1 MAEQELNS
9 NKGKWSDLNTL
20 LNSQQ
25 EIINDLD
32 KPIGETARRNRFEIE
47 AEEEVKQKAEKK
59 AFEDAQN
66 AKIKK
71 VLESVDKA
79 IKNLNKENENYEKA
93 KQSFKSIQATNPLFK
108 LNSQYYEETIKIA
121 DNYLNVSESY
131 KNALDKFEKI
141 QESINK
147 EIAKLTEELNL
158 KNLIE
163 EENKKRKSQLER
175 SIYSNSEYSIA
186 DINYKIAKS
195 KSDNMEVAN
204 KQFETYLAY
213 YKNSFESS
221 SQVKQAENLKEN
233 AKKILIPIL
242 NKKQEIIKERERKRE
257 EEIRKENKKKLLY
270 LAKFNEEEH
279 ERNAIEEFKSPN
291 SVHQVHNFN
300 LAYQDFCESCNT
312 NGLFDLSYKMNE
324 FNSDNYSRN
333 SENYRNNKM
342 TEHFSNEFEKLD
354 AQIDSVNNN
363 YKESLDKC
371 FEKIKFWSDIKKYEE
386 SEINRGKKTEAE
398 SEFVDTLKEKGEEA
412 KKEIIDTR
420 ILEKINKKLEVSEK
434 YKFISG
440 YKINEKKTKLHN
452 LESRSWFGK
461 LYHRKEIANI
471 KVELKKMNQ
480 FNQAIEK
487 DLIKYK
493 REMIILHQFKNEENF
508 HETLDTYNSN
518 REQELTEDETVVFY
532 KAQKHLEVGGSSILQ
547 SEPQIYSESAE
558 VSNPSQKKL
567 SEVLRHIGISLGKS
581 NYRMIR

>member
-242 NKKQEIIKERERKRE
+242 NKKQ
-257 EEIRKENKKKLLY
+257 
-270 LAKFNEEEH
+270 
-279 ERNAIEEFKSPN
+279 
-291 SVHQVHNFN
+291 
-300 LAYQDFCESCNT
+300 
-312 NGLFDLSYKMNE
+312 
-324 FNSDNYSRN
+324 
-333 SENYRNNKM
+333 
-342 TEHFSNEFEKLD
+342 
-354 AQIDSVNNN
+354 
-363 YKESLDKC
+363 
-371 FEKIKFWSDIKKYEE
+371 
-386 SEINRGKKTEAE
+386 
-398 SEFVDTLKEKGEEA
+398 
-412 KKEIIDTR
+412 
-420 ILEKINKKLEVSEK
+420 
-434 YKFISG
+434 
-440 YKINEKKTKLHN
+440 
-452 LESRSWFGK
+452 
-461 LYHRKEIANI
+461 
-471 KVELKKMNQ
+471 
-480 FNQAIEK
+480 
-487 DLIKYK
+487 
-493 REMIILHQFKNEENF
+493 
-508 HETLDTYNSN
+508 
-518 REQELTEDETVVFY
+518 
-532 KAQKHLEVGGSSILQ
+532 
-547 SEPQIYSESAE
+547 
-558 VSNPSQKKL
+558 
-567 SEVLRHIGISLGKS
+567 
-581 NYRMIR
+581 